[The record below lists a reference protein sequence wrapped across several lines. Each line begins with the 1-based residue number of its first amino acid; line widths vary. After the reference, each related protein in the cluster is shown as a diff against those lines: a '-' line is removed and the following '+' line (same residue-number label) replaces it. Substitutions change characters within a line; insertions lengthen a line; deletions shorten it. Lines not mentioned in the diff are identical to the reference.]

1 MDQIHPREHYFS
13 NKPQFKKNQSQNQL
27 NLKPNQ
33 DGIIRLHGR
42 FINAN
47 LPEDEK
53 LSILLRG

>member
-1 MDQIHPREHYFS
+1 MDQIHPREHHLS

-27 NLKPNQ
+27 NVKPKQ